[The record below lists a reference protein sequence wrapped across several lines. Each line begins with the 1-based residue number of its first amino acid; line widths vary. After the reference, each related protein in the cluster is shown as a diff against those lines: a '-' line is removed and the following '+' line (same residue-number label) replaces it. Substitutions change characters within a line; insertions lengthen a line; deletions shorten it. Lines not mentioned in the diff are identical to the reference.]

1 VAKQNG
7 RIHNQVAELL
17 SAYIDNEVTRA
28 ERALVETHVATCPEC
43 ARDLTTLRQT
53 VRLLT
58 ALPPLAVPRAFT
70 LREADVKPLGPARR
84 AWWRL
89 PWAQGLVAATAVLLC
104 VAAVGG
110 ILLLRQSGM
119 VTAPAAAPEI
129 AREAPIPTTH
139 AAPAAGPEGD
149 VEEEQ
154 AERER
159 NGQVEQPAPPA
170 AAEEALVAATEEATA
185 ELGLQQEAPAEPP
198 TTAAEIAAQK
208 AERAVAATPELFEA
222 PAAAEDQALP
232 AATPT
237 EELMAGAA
245 AQPSATA
252 PGAAEGSTGTP
263 SPDMESMT
271 LDSTATLT
279 PTLIEVQDLKLEI
292 RPGVIRVSGRLPL
305 PRDRQLLAELWRD
318 GQPIDWATPESL
330 QTRVMGN
337 GRFSLEL
344 RAWPENP
351 DANLLAAPPAYYEI
365 RLHPV
370 DPPEPVEARI
380 YFDTYGPAPA
390 APTVSP

>member
-7 RIHNQVAELL
+7 RIHNQIADLL

-28 ERALVETHVATCPEC
+28 ERALVETHVATCAEC
-43 ARDLTTLRQT
+43 AGDLVTLRQT
-53 VRLLT
+53 VRLLG
-58 ALPPLAVPRAFT
+58 ALPPMAVPRPFT
-70 LREADVKPLGPARR
+70 LREADVRTLRPARR
-84 AWWRL
+84 RWWQF

-104 VAAVGG
+104 VAAIGG

-129 AREAPIPTTH
+129 ARQEAPAPTTQ
-139 AAPAAGPEGD
+139 AAPAAETEGA

-154 AERER
+154 AEGER
-159 NGQVEQPAPPA
+159 KAEAEQPVPP
-170 AAEEALVAATEEATA
+170 AATEEATA
-185 ELGLQQEAPAEPP
+185 ELSMQQQAPAESP
-198 TTAAEIAAQK
+198 TPAAEKATRAEAGTQAPAA
-208 AERAVAATPELFEA
+208 EE

-232 AATPT
+232 SAVPT
-237 EELMAGAA
+237 EKPMAGAA
-245 AQPSATA
+245 AGPSATPA
-252 PGAAEGSTGTP
+252 PAPEAMTLAAAETV
-263 SPDMESMT
+263 
-271 LDSTATLT
+271 T
-279 PTLIEVQDLKLEI
+279 PTLIEVQDLNLEI

-305 PRDRQLLAELWRD
+305 PRNRQLLAELWRD

-330 QTRVMGN
+330 QTRVRAN

-344 RAWPENP
+344 RTRPQNPE
-351 DANLLAAPPAYYEI
+351 ANLLAAPPAYYEI

-390 APTVSP
+390 PPTDSP